1 MGVLGEIDGVL
12 RRLGSVFEGSGG
24 VMDRLADS
32 VIAFILTH
40 YSVFETDFQDPA
52 DGRVASFTKFDW
64 DGVSAVSKF
73 IRFFTDQVMNA
84 SIWDD
89 LREHIQSTVSDVVVE
104 EGVGGFGINFSRSGA
119 TSPFALIVS
128 SKDANG
134 FTLTL
139 SAIVDDN

>member
-1 MGVLGEIDGVL
+1 MGVLGQIDGVL
-12 RRLGSVFEGSGG
+12 RRLGSEFEGGDG
-24 VMDRLADS
+24 VMDRLAES

-73 IRFFTDQVMNA
+73 IRFFTDQVMDE
-84 SIWDD
+84 SLWGD
-89 LREHIQSTVSDVVVE
+89 LREHIQSTVLDVDVE
-104 EGVGGFGINFSRSGA
+104 EAAGGFGINFSRSGA
-119 TSPFALIVS
+119 TLPFASIVS
-128 SKDANG
+128 SNNEQGRG

-139 SAIVDDN
+139 STI